1 MKFSDGV
8 LIANLMPFNEDLS
21 INWDAL
27 ASHTR
32 KLQSIDGIRGFV
44 VNAYAGEGP
53 TLTQEERTRAVSL
66 HRELAKPDHA
76 VIACVLDMS
85 TQGAVEQAKAY
96 KKAGAD
102 ALLIC
107 PPVVSGWKAPDS
119 PHVAVEYHKTIA
131 AAVDLPLFLFQL
143 SIGDSV
149 AYSHELLMR
158 LVKEVTSIVGVKMA
172 QANDAVRYDMD
183 YLGLQ
188 NIGRPVVSL
197 PSVASSMFHNLTTG
211 GDGILTGLATFAP
224 HEMVELWQ
232 SIKSGNY
239 ARAREI
245 HLQLAELNH
254 LIYGYPYVDLH
265 TRYKEV
271 AYLAGAI
278 PTPYLR
284 GPQVRVTE
292 KEREHLKAALDRA
305 NIKPL

>member
-1 MKFSDGV
+1 MKFNDGV
-8 LIANLMPFNEDLS
+8 LIANLMPFNQDLS
-21 INWDAL
+21 INWEAL
-27 ASHTR
+27 ASHTQ
-32 KLQSIDGIRGFV
+32 KLQAIDGIRGFV

-53 TLTQEERTRAVSL
+53 ALTLEERTRAVAL
-66 HRELAKPDHA
+66 HRELAKPDQA
-76 VIACVLDMS
+76 ILACVLDMS
-85 TQGAVEQAKAY
+85 TQGAIEQAKAY
-96 KKAGAD
+96 KQAGAD

-107 PPVVSGWKAPDS
+107 PPVVSGWKAADS
-119 PHVAVEYHKTIA
+119 PHVAVEYHKAIA

-149 AYSHELLMR
+149 AYSHELLMT
-158 LVKEVTSIVGVKMA
+158 LVKEVKGIVGVKMA

-188 NIGRPVVSL
+188 QMGRPIVAL

-211 GDGILTGLATFAP
+211 GEGILTGLATFAP
-224 HEMVELWQ
+224 HEMVELWK
-232 SIKSGNY
+232 STKSGNY

-254 LIYGYPYVDLH
+254 LIYGHPYVDLH

-271 AYLAGAI
+271 AYQTGVI

-284 GPQVRVTE
+284 GPQVRVSETE
-292 KEREHLKAALDRA
+292 RQQLQAALTRA
-305 NIKPL
+305 KIKPL